1 MVVTFRVEHDCICL
15 KSIPDFFFLRIQEPV
30 LTHQLL
36 REGPSVEIAETRVI
50 YISML

>member
-1 MVVTFRVEHDCICL
+1 MVVTFRVEHDCMFKINTRL
-15 KSIPDFFFLRIQEPV
+15 FFLGIQEPV